1 MSIVSSDTFVDT
13 NWADNHSN
21 NFCKYRYWKYYYIY
35 KGEFEILKKIIDF
48 ILTLCIFCNEQY
60 FYMMDIVVVFHIICI
75 FICRKGPDAYA
86 LLYVEKGLVHMHFY
100 M

>member
-1 MSIVSSDTFVDT
+1 MR
-13 NWADNHSN
+13 NLHSAHLDR
-21 NFCKYRYWKYYYIY
+21 FHYWKYYYIY

-60 FYMMDIVVVFHIICI
+60 FYMMDIVVVFHIIC
-75 FICRKGPDAYA
+75 RKGPDAYA
-86 LLYVEKGLVHMHFY
+86 LLYVEKGLMHMHFY